1 MDVVL
6 RISSLACEPPSN
18 WASNP
23 RFSPEAFR
31 KRQLTIANPDVLDI
45 AHFKIE
51 DQARRLKS
59 LGDPL
64 EKHKLRVHLT
74 DPVVKPRPY
83 STCNVPEWN
92 HTEQLE
98 PNG

>member
-31 KRQLTIANPDVLDI
+31 KRQLTIANPDVLDVSHFSCMPGDDI

-51 DQARRLKS
+51 DQARFFFEIAR
-59 LGDPL
+59 
-64 EKHKLRVHLT
+64 
-74 DPVVKPRPY
+74 
-83 STCNVPEWN
+83 
-92 HTEQLE
+92 
-98 PNG
+98 